1 MQAVYAAAKGGIV
14 SMTLPLARDLAP
26 AGIRVVTI
34 APGTFLMPA
43 FRDPH
48 ARLPR
53 RGPGAARRLLACGG
67 PFPKRMG
74 RADEYAK
81 LATHIAENVHLN
93 GEAIRLDGALRFT
106 PRGPGSGADT
116 SMQLI

>member
-1 MQAVYAAAKGGIV
+1 
-14 SMTLPLARDLAP
+14 
-26 AGIRVVTI
+26 
-34 APGTFLMPA
+34 
-43 FRDPH
+43 
-48 ARLPR
+48 
-53 RGPGAARRLLACGG
+53 
-67 PFPKRMG
+67 MG

>member
-26 AGIRVVTI
+26 GRD
-34 APGTFLMPA
+34 PG
-43 FRDPH
+43 RDYRARHLPH